1 MVIKVADIPVEGLKV
16 ELSEDA
22 EALGGLG
29 DDIRPSGPVKGVF
42 SLKLT
47 GDTVFVSGKVSAAV
61 ELDCSRCGKAF
72 IRQVKADLAVDL
84 NPVEALAGEE
94 EKELHAGDMEVGF
107 YSGGEVD
114 LTALLAE
121 QIALNLPMKP
131 LCSEGCQ
138 GVCQFCG
145 QDLNEKKC
153 GCTPPAGHPGF
164 EGLKELLD
172 SMKKEGAKEDGEPD
186 K

>member
-16 ELSEDA
+16 EISEGP
-22 EALGGLG
+22 EALGDLG
-29 DDIRPSGPVKGVF
+29 GDVRPSGPVKGIF
-42 SLKLT
+42 SLSLA
-47 GDTVFVSGKVSAAV
+47 GETVVVSGEVEAVV

-72 IRQVKADLAVDL
+72 TTEVKARLDVDL

-94 EKELHAGDMEVGF
+94 EKELHAGDMDVGF

-114 LTALLAE
+114 LAALMSE

-131 LCSEGCQ
+131 LCSDGCL

-145 QDLNEKKC
+145 QDLNEKDC
-153 GCTPPAGHPGF
+153 GCAPPAGHPGF

-172 SMKKEGAKEDGEPD
+172 KMKKEGAKKEDGEPN
-186 K
+186 